1 MDELGERK
9 GHKCLVHCS
18 ICLVKLNLQATQ
30 AELMEGKDAA
40 SQNSCGP
47 SIGQACAAVGIS
59 FYRCQGRPGPHAP
72 SYRPCPFEDLKPQ
85 ILN

>member
-1 MDELGERK
+1 MYELGERR

-18 ICLVKLNLQATQ
+18 ICLVKLNLQATM
-30 AELMEGKDAA
+30 AELMEGKDAT

-47 SIGQACAAVGIS
+47 STGQACRAVGIS
-59 FYRCQGRPGPHAP
+59 FHRSRAKTGPHAP
-72 SYRPCPFEDLKPQ
+72 SYSPCPFEDLKPQ